1 MIMTRCIRWSDWQIL
16 SCNRLKQKDLLSRQ
30 SKAKG
35 QSYFIVYRFLMK
47 GKRRLL
53 DACADKYDLS
63 FFNINKKAS
72 HLVDPFIF
80 FFILFALFR

>member
-1 MIMTRCIRWSDWQIL
+1 
-16 SCNRLKQKDLLSRQ
+16 
-30 SKAKG
+30 
-35 QSYFIVYRFLMK
+35 MK

-53 DACADKYDLS
+53 DAYADKYDLS

-80 FFILFALFR
+80 FYIVCIV